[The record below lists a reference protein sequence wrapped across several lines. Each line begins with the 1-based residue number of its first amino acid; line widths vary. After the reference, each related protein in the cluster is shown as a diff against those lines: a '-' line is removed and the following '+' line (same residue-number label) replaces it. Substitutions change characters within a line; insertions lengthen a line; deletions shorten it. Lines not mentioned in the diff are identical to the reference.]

1 LASRLF
7 YRCTRPHP
15 RFGEGEYKGSEHTIQ
30 LLLQEAG
37 RTNVPIGFVAV
48 TAAGAQAAPDEED
61 DRSPE
66 TYVGYGRSENFISA
80 GGAVHDKAHVYSVTT
95 PRLNQLGL
103 SGDWTVGEERAVL
116 HGKDGSIVYRFHVR
130 DLHLVLGSIPG
141 NPVRF
146 KVTIDGKPPGDSHGT
161 DVDAEGAGIVSS

>member
-1 LASRLF
+1 M
-7 YRCTRPHP
+7 
-15 RFGEGEYKGSEHTIQ
+15 
-30 LLLQEAG
+30 
-37 RTNVPIGFVAV
+37 

-130 DLHLVLGSIPG
+130 DLHLVLGSMPG

-146 KVTIDGKPPGDSHGT
+146 KVTIDGKPPGNSHGT
-161 DVDAEGAGIVSS
+161 DVDAEGAGIVSSQRLYNLIRQKGKVADRTFEIRFLDPGVAAYAFTFG